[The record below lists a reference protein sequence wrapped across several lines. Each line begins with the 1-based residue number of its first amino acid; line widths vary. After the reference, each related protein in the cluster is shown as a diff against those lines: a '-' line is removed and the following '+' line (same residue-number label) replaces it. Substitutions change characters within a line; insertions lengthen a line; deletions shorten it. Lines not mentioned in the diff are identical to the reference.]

1 MEEYIGYLLLLP
13 IIWFLG
19 SIFIE
24 FFKLIK
30 LWFECKMTDMRKKY
44 GLIVGAINVALPM
57 SADDVLP
64 LDFVIVGSTEEK
76 ISLQE
81 NSAVEC
87 RSVWG

>member
-30 LWFECKMTDMRKKY
+30 LWFECKMTDMRKK
-44 GLIVGAINVALPM
+44 
-57 SADDVLP
+57 
-64 LDFVIVGSTEEK
+64 
-76 ISLQE
+76 
-81 NSAVEC
+81 
-87 RSVWG
+87 